1 MAYRDRTTMSMSP
14 LATKWHDMV
23 KTRALAIKPD
33 ADVHS
38 KPTTKWQDNFQP
50 EAVVEGPGLVTTQLM
65 LLFEA
70 AQGAILKNLFR
81 NQIRCNLSA
90 DYFQWNVAKAVWDEL
105 YSEPFPYETEKPATY
120 GTPYCEQYVRYS
132 YIHNNVDPTISGERI
147 TVSSS
152 ADMTPVQVREK
163 LAQSARNSSL
173 ILVDGGEPLAFPI
186 PRVRQLHLCV
196 GTMEKMQETM
206 NHAASILGPE
216 FTLSCS
222 FGGNDRATITLGL
235 APGVDS
241 NNEYV
246 IARARNPI
254 DWLEDWFLH
263 VLQSNTNLVEHLQL
277 LSRQR
282 FVRSEGYDTKTR
294 KSIIGY
300 WEQKVAHMSEEDLAM
315 AFRSQQEQ
323 LDCLATEFANS
334 AVKGASSVDDLAR
347 SLVEFVEDEEHFTDH
362 MFNREDRLRCSQTL
376 AHSIAV
382 DSVRRMIFA
391 PLADSSGLMERLD
404 GFVRYGSANAPYNDD
419 KHSRLSVLQDAWSSA
434 TTEVDGLLTLWKE
447 ELQRG
452 DRDDGQ
458 GASLLLRNPNVGSCI
473 GSIVG

>member
-81 NQIRCNLSA
+81 NQIRCSLSA

-105 YSEPFPYETEKPATY
+105 SNDLFCPDSEPFPYETEKPATY
-120 GTPYCEQYVRYS
+120 GTPYCEQRKDHGELVCRY
-132 YIHNNVDPTISGERI
+132 DPSPGPWRR
-147 TVSSS
+147 
-152 ADMTPVQVREK
+152 A
-163 LAQSARNSSL
+163 
-173 ILVDGGEPLAFPI
+173 LAFPI

-196 GTMEKMQETM
+196 GTMEKMQDTM

-300 WEQKVAHMSEEDLAM
+300 WEQKVTHMSEEDLAM
-315 AFRSQQEQ
+315 AFQSQQEQ
-323 LDCLATEFANS
+323 LDCLAAEFANS
-334 AVKGASSVDDLAR
+334 AVKGASSVDGLAR
-347 SLVEFVEDEEHFTDH
+347 FLVEFVEDEEHFTDH

-376 AHSIAV
+376 AHPIAV

-391 PLADSSGLMERLD
+391 PLADLSGLIERLD

-419 KHSRLSVLQDAWSSA
+419 KHTRLSVLQDAWSSA
-434 TTEVDGLLTLWKE
+434 TTEVDDLLTLWKE

-452 DRDDGQ
+452 DRDDGK